1 MDPRHGKVY
10 VDDAGCTYAVM
21 GNSVYR
27 ARKALP
33 DKTGWRSV
41 PGLPPRTTPEAAQ
54 ADLDATAK
62 VKGWQEQP

>member
-27 ARKALP
+27 VRKALP
-33 DKTGWRSV
+33 DKTGWSIVQGV
-41 PGLPPRTTPEAAQ
+41 PPKTRPEAAQ
-54 ADLDATAK
+54 AALDAMAK
-62 VKGWQEQP
+62 EKGWQEQP